1 MSEPNPLTIGD
12 FLYSPDDRISI
23 RRVEEKNE
31 WNLEIKDISP
41 DDAGV
46 YECAVSSKQKYK
58 RLVLLR
64 VNGWYI
70 IIRIQF
76 CS

>member
-12 FLYSPDDRISI
+12 FIYSPDDRISI

-46 YECAVSSKQKYK
+46 YECAVSSKQELKHEK
-58 RLVLLR
+58 
-64 VNGWYI
+64 I
-70 IIRIQF
+70 
-76 CS
+76 